1 MFCITQNKIKGTPMN
16 PVRQVAE
23 KRQYNWHLLR
33 MENVMNYSLS
43 IWEEKET
50 KRYPSIFWFIVCV
63 LIFAVQ
69 NITSIRRRPKLLFL
83 GVGLPL
89 LKRRSKW
96 KTHFKALTAVYF
108 LFLFQMWAR
117 INTVVKNSYWYAHW
131 TRWFF
136 CAFLLF
142 FIHFLCV

>member
-1 MFCITQNKIKGTPMN
+1 MSNKQHGKKKSGGKSALHFKSLKPSRFLCFVSRKTKWKGPMN

-23 KRQYNWHLLR
+23 KRQYNWHSLQ

-69 NITSIRRRPKLLFL
+69 NITSIRRRPKLFSRCWSTFI
-83 GVGLPL
+83 
-89 LKRRSKW
+89 KTTIEMENSFQSSYRSV
-96 KTHFKALTAVYF
+96 FSFPFSIASPNQYC
-108 LFLFQMWAR
+108 R
-117 INTVVKNSYWYAHW
+117 
-131 TRWFF
+131 
-136 CAFLLF
+136 
-142 FIHFLCV
+142 